1 MLQPKFVI
9 TGDCVLRL
17 GMVNR
22 HRELLKP
29 GEACLGGGYYQLDY
43 ISHRM
48 LLSGM
53 STDYGEPE
61 WEVIDTLKVSA
72 YYRGLNIVYSSW
84 ENWKD
89 AFPVSEK
96 MEILYV

>member
-1 MLQPKFVI
+1 MAQPKFII
-9 TGDCVLRL
+9 TGEGVLRL
-17 GMVNR
+17 GLVNR

-29 GEACLGGGYYQLDY
+29 GESCLGGGYYELDY

-61 WEVIDTLKVSA
+61 WDVLDELTVSA
-72 YYRGLNIVYSSW
+72 YYRGLTIIYSSW

-89 AFPVSEK
+89 AFPVSER
-96 MEILYV
+96 ISIVYV